1 MGGGGAIMGKT
12 PFLQP
17 CYKGRCIFVT
27 DDIFLIGSF
36 PFVPPPPPQYVMRPP
51 VTEHVPLHS
60 KSLCKN
66 IARASGGC
74 K

>member
-1 MGGGGAIMGKT
+1 MRNSVIWD
-12 PFLQP
+12 F
-17 CYKGRCIFVT
+17 
-27 DDIFLIGSF
+27 GSF
-36 PFVPPPPPQYVMRPP
+36 PFVPPPQYVMLPP
-51 VTEHVPLHS
+51 VTEHVSLHS